1 VSWFEGLLVR
11 LKGGHHLRRVSPE
24 KARSLGSKAWR
35 PSLGQEGEKILL
47 AGVATLLALV
57 LLGLGALARPR
68 EWCALAALLTLA
80 CMGLAAYLRDFRPEA
95 LRSLAR
101 LVGLSAAILLPVV
114 VLFLSDQTLGGV
126 DLAWLPISFVSLILA
141 LAWGR
146 ALALEGVVVAGV
158 LLAAYLALHDRLAG
172 PELSGLVVALGGG
185 VTAALAAKSVK
196 RRADLFRIGVLIG
209 CIQAALSA
217 GFVLMLP
224 EAPGLG
230 ELADLLRVLLVGVV
244 VGLLV
249 SGLLPMVEAF
259 LDVTTDISLLELGN
273 MHSSPLL
280 RKLLIEAAGTFHHSY
295 VVGLLAEGAAEAIGG
310 DALLARVGALYHD
323 VGKLNKPEYFAE
335 NSPNARDRHKNLAP
349 EMSMLIISAHTRDG
363 VELGRYY
370 GLPRALLDFM
380 VEHHG
385 TSCIEYFYQQALT
398 LRGEDQVSEGSF
410 RYSGRRP
417 QSKEA
422 AIVMVADAAE
432 AIARQMT
439 DPSIGRLQE
448 MVHRVA
454 MKRLMDN
461 QFSECALTLA
471 ELDAIERAIVRVL
484 SGIHHT
490 RPTFSKGKP
499 NPLDL
504 SRSSEEVVEGEEDGE
519 AQPTRPRRSG
529 RRRTKKGPDRKAGN
543 VSSGGNPA

>member
-1 VSWFEGLLVR
+1 MNWIELLRAR

-24 KARSLGSKAWR
+24 KARSTESRNQR
-35 PSLGQEGEKILL
+35 PSLEQVGEKIVL
-47 AGVATLLALV
+47 AAMATLLAMF

-68 EWCALAALLTLA
+68 EWCALAALLTLS
-80 CMGLAAYLRDFRPEA
+80 CMGLAAYLRDFRPTA
-95 LRSLAR
+95 LRSIPR
-101 LVGLSAAILLPVV
+101 LVGLSSAIILPLA
-114 VLFLSDQTLGGV
+114 VLFLSDQALGEV
-126 DLAWLPISFVSLILA
+126 DLAWLPVSLVSLILA

-146 ALALEGVVVAGV
+146 ALALEAVVVAGG
-158 LLAAYLALHDRLAG
+158 LLAAYLALHDRLEG
-172 PELSGLVVALGGG
+172 PDLSGLVVALGGG
-185 VTAALAAKSVK
+185 VMAALGAKSVK
-196 RRADLFRIGVLIG
+196 RRADLFRIGVMIG
-209 CIQAALSA
+209 CIQVALSA
-217 GFVLMLP
+217 GFMLMSP
-224 EAPGLG
+224 EAPGMG
-230 ELADLLRVLLVGVV
+230 ELADLVRVLIVGVV

-249 SGLLPMVEAF
+249 SGLLPMVEAL

-273 MHSSPLL
+273 THSSPLL
-280 RKLLIEAAGTFHHSY
+280 RKLLIEAPGTFHHSY
-295 VVGLLAEGAAEAIGG
+295 VVGLLAEGAAVAING

-335 NSPNARDRHKNLAP
+335 NSPAARDRHKNLAP

-370 GLPRALLDFM
+370 GLPNALLAFM

-385 TSCIEYFYQQALT
+385 TSCIEYFYQQAVK
-398 LRGEDQVSEGSF
+398 LRGEDQVSEGTF

-422 AIVMVADAAE
+422 AIVMIADAAE

-448 MVHRVA
+448 MVHRVS
-454 MKRLMDN
+454 MKRLMDS

-471 ELDAIERAIVRVL
+471 ELATIERAIVQVL
-484 SGIHHT
+484 SAIHHT
-490 RPTFSKGKP
+490 RPTFAKGKP

-504 SRSSEEVVEGEEDGE
+504 SRSPQGEPEEGAGADSPSKPGKPGKVP
-519 AQPTRPRRSG
+519 A
-529 RRRTKKGPDRKAGN
+529 KKARGSKAGGA
-543 VSSGGNPA
+543 SSGGDSA

>member
-1 VSWFEGLLVR
+1 MSWLEGLR
-11 LKGGHHLRRVSPE
+11 ASWKGSHLRRVSPE
-24 KARSLGSKAWR
+24 KARPLASQSQR
-35 PSLGQEGEKILL
+35 PSLDQVGEKIVL
-47 AGVATLLALV
+47 AAGATLLALV
-57 LLGLGALARPR
+57 LLGFGTLTRPR
-68 EWCALAALLTLA
+68 EWCALAAILTLG
-80 CMGLAAYLRDFRPEA
+80 CMGLAAYLRDFRPQA
-95 LRSLAR
+95 LRSIPR
-101 LVGLSAAILLPVV
+101 LVGFSTAILLPLV
-114 VLFLSDQTLGGV
+114 VLFLCDQFLESV
-126 DLAWLPISFVSLILA
+126 DLGWLPISFVSLILA

-146 ALALEGVVVAGV
+146 ALALEGVLVAGV
-158 LLAAYLALHDRLAG
+158 LLASYLSLHDRLQEHA
-172 PELSGLVVALGGG
+172 LSGLVVALGGG
-185 VTAALAAKSVK
+185 VVAALAAKSVK

-209 CIQAALSA
+209 CIQAALAA
-217 GFVLMLP
+217 GFVLMQP
-224 EAPGLG
+224 ESPGMG
-230 ELADLLRVLLVGVV
+230 DLADLARVFLVGVV

-273 MHSSPLL
+273 THSSPLL

-323 VGKLNKPEYFAE
+323 VGKLNKAEYFAE
-335 NSPNARDRHKNLAP
+335 NSPGARDRHKSLAP

-370 GLPRALLDFM
+370 GLPRALVDFM

-385 TSCIEYFYQQALT
+385 TSCIEYFYQQAVA
-398 LRGEDQVSEGSF
+398 LRGEDQVSEGNF

-417 QSKEA
+417 QTKEA

-432 AIARQMT
+432 AIARQMA

-454 MKRLMDN
+454 VKRLMDG
-461 QFSECALTLA
+461 QFAECALTLA
-471 ELDAIERAIVRVL
+471 ELDTIERAIVQVL
-484 SGIHHT
+484 SAIHHT
-490 RPTFSKGKP
+490 RPTFSKGKA

-504 SRSSEEVVEGEEDGE
+504 SRSPAENPGSNTD
-519 AQPTRPRRSG
+519 SG
-529 RRRTKKGPDRKAGN
+529 KSPKSNKGRVQKTPGRKAPK
-543 VSSGGNPA
+543 VPRGGDRA

>member
-1 VSWFEGLLVR
+1 VNWLELLRAR

-24 KARSLGSKAWR
+24 KARPTESRTQR
-35 PSLGQEGEKILL
+35 PSLEQVGEKIVL
-47 AGVATLLALV
+47 AAVATLLAMF

-68 EWCALAALLTLA
+68 EWCALAALLTLG
-80 CMGLAAYLRDFRPEA
+80 CMGLAAYLRDFRPAA
-95 LRSLAR
+95 LRSIPR
-101 LVGLSAAILLPVV
+101 LVGLSSAILLPLT
-114 VLFLSDQTLGGV
+114 VLFFSDQALSGV
-126 DLAWLPISFVSLILA
+126 DLAWLPVSLVSLILA

-146 ALALEGVVVAGV
+146 ALALEGVVVAGG
-158 LLAAYLALHDRLAG
+158 LLAGYLALHDRLEG

-185 VTAALAAKSVK
+185 LMAALGAKRVK
-196 RRADLFRIGVLIG
+196 RRSDLFRIGVMIG
-209 CIQAALSA
+209 CIQVALSA
-217 GFVLMLP
+217 GFMLMRP
-224 EAPGLG
+224 EAPGMA
-230 ELADLLRVLLVGVV
+230 EFADLGRLLLVGVV

-249 SGLLPMVEAF
+249 SGLLPMVEAL

-273 MHSSPLL
+273 THSSPLL
-280 RKLLIEAAGTFHHSY
+280 RKLLIEAPGSFHHSY
-295 VVGLLAEGAAEAIGG
+295 VVGLLAEGAAEAIQG

-335 NSPNARDRHKNLAP
+335 NSPEARDRHKSLAP

-370 GLPRALLDFM
+370 GLPNALLAFM

-385 TSCIEYFYQQALT
+385 TSCIEYFYQQAVA
-398 LRGEDQVSEGSF
+398 LRGEDQVSEGNF

-417 QSKEA
+417 QSKET
-422 AIVMVADAAE
+422 AIVMIADAAE

-448 MVHRVA
+448 MVHRVS

-471 ELDAIERAIVRVL
+471 ELDIIERAIVQVL
-484 SGIHHT
+484 SAIHHT
-490 RPTFSKGKP
+490 RPTFAKGKA

-504 SRSSEEVVEGEEDGE
+504 SRSPKGESKEDAGGE
-519 AQPTRPRRSG
+519 PSSKPGKARAQKARGS
-529 RRRTKKGPDRKAGN
+529 KAGGA
-543 VSSGGNPA
+543 SSDGSSA

>member
-1 VSWFEGLLVR
+1 VNWIELLRAR

-24 KARSLGSKAWR
+24 KARPTESRTQR
-35 PSLGQEGEKILL
+35 PSLEQVGEKTVL
-47 AGVATLLALV
+47 AAMAALLALF

-68 EWCALAALLTLA
+68 EWCALAALLTLG
-80 CMGLAAYLRDFRPEA
+80 CMGLAAYLRDFRPAA
-95 LRSLAR
+95 LRSIPR
-101 LVGLSAAILLPVV
+101 LVGLSSAILLPLI
-114 VLFLSDQTLGGV
+114 VLFLSDQALSGV
-126 DLAWLPISFVSLILA
+126 DLAWLPISLVSLILA

-146 ALALEGVVVAGV
+146 ALALEGVVVAGG
-158 LLAAYLALHDRLAG
+158 LLAAYLALHDRLEG

-185 VTAALAAKSVK
+185 VMAALGAKRVK
-196 RRADLFRIGVLIG
+196 RRSDLFRIGVMIG
-209 CIQAALSA
+209 CIQVALSA
-217 GFVLMLP
+217 GFMLMRP
-224 EAPGLG
+224 ESLGMG
-230 ELADLLRVLLVGVV
+230 ELGDLVRLLLVGVV

-249 SGLLPMVEAF
+249 SGLLPVVEAL

-273 MHSSPLL
+273 TQSSPLL
-280 RKLLIEAAGTFHHSY
+280 RKLLIEAPGSFHHSY
-295 VVGLLAEGAAEAIGG
+295 VVGLLAEGAAGAIQG

-335 NSPNARDRHKNLAP
+335 NSPEARDRHKSLAP

-370 GLPRALLDFM
+370 GLPNALLAFM

-385 TSCIEYFYQQALT
+385 TSCVEYFYQQAVA

-417 QSKEA
+417 QSKET
-422 AIVMVADAAE
+422 AIVMIADAAE

-439 DPSIGRLQE
+439 DPSIRRLQE
-448 MVHRVA
+448 MVHRVS
-454 MKRLMDN
+454 MKRLMDG

-471 ELDAIERAIVRVL
+471 ELDTIERAIVQVL
-484 SGIHHT
+484 SAIHHT
-490 RPTFSKGKP
+490 RPTFAKGKP

-504 SRSSEEVVEGEEDGE
+504 SRSPQGE
-519 AQPTRPRRSG
+519 AEEGARADPPGKPAKVPAKRARGS
-529 RRRTKKGPDRKAGN
+529 KAGGAAPD
-543 VSSGGNPA
+543 GGAA

>member
-1 VSWFEGLLVR
+1 MSWFEGLRAR
-11 LKGGHHLRRVSPE
+11 LRGGHHLRRVSPE
-24 KARSLGSKAWR
+24 KARPLQRALDR
-35 PSLGQEGEKILL
+35 PTLDQVGEKVFV
-47 AGVATLLALV
+47 ATCATLLALL
-57 LLGLGALARPR
+57 LLGLGNLKAPR
-68 EWCALAALLTLA
+68 EWLALAALLTLG
-80 CMGLAAYLRDFRPEA
+80 CIGFAAYLRDFRPQS
-95 LRSLAR
+95 LRSIPR
-101 LVGLSAAILLPVV
+101 VVGLSTAILLPLVTLL
-114 VLFLSDQTLGGV
+114 VLDQALGGAN
-126 DLAWLPISFVSLILA
+126 LAWMPLSFVSLILA

-146 ALALEGVVVAGV
+146 ALALEGTLVAGL
-158 LLAAYLALHDRLAG
+158 LLAIALVLQGRFAG
-172 PELSGLVVALGGG
+172 AELGGLVVAVGGG
-185 VTAALAAKSVK
+185 VTAALAAKNVK
-196 RRADLFRIGVLIG
+196 RRSDLFRMGVWIG
-209 CIQAALSA
+209 CVQAALAA
-217 GFVLMLP
+217 GLAMMMPTPLDVGVLL
-224 EAPGLG
+224 
-230 ELADLLRVLLVGVV
+230 DLLRILAVGTV

-273 MHSSPLL
+273 THSSPLL
-280 RKLLIEAAGTFHHSY
+280 RKLLIEAPGSFHHSY

-335 NSPNARDRHKNLAP
+335 NSPEARNRHHNLAP

-370 GLPRALLDFM
+370 GLPKAILDFM

-385 TSCIEYFYQQALT
+385 TCCIEYFYQQAVA

-410 RYSGRRP
+410 RYAGRRP
-417 QSKEA
+417 QSRET
-422 AIVMVADAAE
+422 AIVMIADAAE
-432 AIARQMT
+432 AIARQMN

-454 MKRLMDN
+454 MKRLMDG

-471 ELDAIERAIVRVL
+471 ELDRIERAIVQVL
-484 SGIHHT
+484 SAIHHT

-504 SRSSEEVVEGEEDGE
+504 SQSPPLEGQAEKGE
-519 AQPTRPRRSG
+519 AGQTFEAGAGSDKASG
-529 RRRTKKGPDRKAGN
+529 PKGGDNHP
-543 VSSGGNPA
+543 VSKVSKGQL